1 MKSSLY
7 LRMAARSL
15 RSNRRFYLPYLLSC
29 ALCAAMLYVLLSL
42 TIDPALD
49 ALKGGASVRAT
60 LIFGC
65 VVMAVLA
72 SALLFYT
79 SSLVTKSRKREFGL
93 YNVLGMEK
101 RHIGRMLL
109 CESAFTFLL
118 ALGAGVIGSPAAFN
132 DVIVVATADGALHG
146 VTVK

>member
-7 LRMAARSL
+7 VKMAARSL

-29 ALCAAMLYVLLSL
+29 VLCSSMLYVLLSL
-42 TIDPALD
+42 TIDPALE
-49 ALKGGASVRAT
+49 ALKGGTSVRTT
-60 LIFGC
+60 LALGC
-65 VVMAVLA
+65 VVMAIFA

-79 SSLVTKSRKREFGL
+79 SGLVTKSRKREFGL